1 MRVVLDA
8 SALLALLW
16 SESGSEIVASVMDNA
31 VMSAVNWAEVIS
43 KLQERGVDLEDA
55 RPMLAELS
63 IDVLPFD
70 QEQAFASG
78 ALRMRSKHLGLSIG
92 DRACLALA
100 AQLSAP
106 TYTAD
111 KAWAKLDVG
120 VVVKVVR

>member
-16 SESGSEIVASVMDNA
+16 SEPGGDAVATVMDNA
-31 VMSAVNWAEVIS
+31 VMSAVNWAEVVS
-43 KLQERGVDLEDA
+43 KLQERGIDLAEA

-70 QEQAFASG
+70 QEQAFATG
-78 ALRMRSKHLGLSIG
+78 ALRMKSKHLGLSIG

-100 AQLSAP
+100 AMTKAP
-106 TYTAD
+106 AYTAD
-111 KAWAKLDVG
+111 KAWAKLDAG